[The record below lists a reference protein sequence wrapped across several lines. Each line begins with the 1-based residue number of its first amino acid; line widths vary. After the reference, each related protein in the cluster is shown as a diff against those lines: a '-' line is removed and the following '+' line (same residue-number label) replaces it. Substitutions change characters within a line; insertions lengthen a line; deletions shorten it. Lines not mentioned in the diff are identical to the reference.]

1 MKHRIP
7 IFITLI
13 FLSFSVAFAQSS
25 ENEPY
30 FRSPLDIPLYLAGN
44 FGEIRSNHFHGG
56 LDIKT
61 QSVVGHKVYSVA
73 DGYVSRIKVSAWGY
87 GRTLYITHP
96 NGYISVYA
104 HLSVYS
110 GKIEEYVKDQQYKKQ
125 RYSIELFPYKNQLV
139 LTKGEVIALSG
150 NTGGSSG
157 PHLHFELRSDIT
169 GNPINPLLYGFEIK
183 DSLKPVVKAV
193 RIYPINKNS
202 HVNHMPIARYYAI
215 AGAKG
220 NYRLRSENPIEV
232 YGEIGFGVEVYDF
245 LNGSHNKCGIYSI
258 ELQLDGTTIYY
269 HEIKTYGFHEDRYIN
284 AHIDYREFRKN
295 GRHVQKSF
303 IVPNNKLSLYKKTLN
318 RGTMN
323 LTDGKVHDLKYII
336 KDSYGN
342 TSIVAMQVL
351 AREKMDEPSLA
362 DTIASDLNKNLA
374 DDLIKAISNPLSN
387 NVNANAGGKEAN
399 IPVSIYLASMDL
411 DSASMS
417 PNFVK
422 QFKYPI
428 ENTYETE
435 NIKISLPAYYLY
447 DDLMFEYKMTD
458 TMINAIAPTHH
469 IHNSYVPVHSYYN
482 ISLKTGHIKPHLRD
496 KAMVASVRGGRT
508 YYLGGTYAN
517 EFVSTRTKRFGAF
530 TVVLDT
536 IPPRIKA
543 INIYH
548 GKNMSRTQNIKVR
561 LYDSLSGIKS
571 YRATIDGKWIL
582 MSYEPKNS
590 MMTFSFN
597 DWDRLELDS
606 DPDGSKTTHKLK
618 VQVTDNRGNTSRF
631 SLDFIR

>member
-318 RGTMN
+318 RGIMN